1 VTSRSLIGLA
11 VAGAAGPL
19 SIYTAQPLLP
29 LIAQSYGLTPA
40 QAGMALGA
48 PTVALALMA
57 PFAGTISDRLGRKAV
72 MIGAL
77 LFMTVP
83 TLLAASAPNFHL
95 LILWQFIAGLLVP
108 GVTAVAMAY
117 AGEEWPADQ
126 TAGVVA
132 IVVAANVGGGF
143 LGRFVSAMTATYAG
157 WHAAFLSIALLQL
170 LAAAAVAILLPPSR
184 NFVSSSKLAQSLKLM
199 AQHLANPNLLSV
211 FASGAFIL
219 FNIVGVFTYM
229 GYRLMAPPYGFSPGT
244 VGLLYLL
251 YLLSILV
258 NPRAGRWINEVGPR
272 KAFGIAA
279 MFAIAGILLTL
290 LPALAAIAGG
300 LTIFTVAIFVC
311 QSAATSQVVLIAT
324 SGRAAATGLYST
336 AYYVGGGLGAIIPG
350 YVWTPLGWPGA
361 CAAFVATLIVAV
373 LFAARSWPGMPGR
386 GPRVTER

>member
-1 VTSRSLIGLA
+1 MTYRPLVGLA
-11 VAGAAGPL
+11 VAGTSGPL

-29 LIAQSYGLTPA
+29 LIADTYGLNPA
-40 QAGMALGA
+40 QAGLALAA

-77 LFMTVP
+77 LAMIAP
-83 TLLAASAPNFHL
+83 TLLAAGAQSFQM

-117 AGEEWPADQ
+117 AGEEWPAGE

-143 LGRFVSAMTATYAG
+143 LGRFVAAMTASYAG
-157 WHAAFLSIALLQL
+157 WHAAFWATALLQL
-170 LAAAAVAILLPPSR
+170 LAAAAVALLLPPSR
-184 NFVSSSKLAQSLKLM
+184 NFVSSKKLAQSLQVM
-199 AQHLANPNLLSV
+199 SQHITNPVLVAV
-211 FASGAFIL
+211 FVTGAFIL
-219 FNIVGVFTYM
+219 FNIVGVFTYT
-229 GYRLMAPPYGFSPGT
+229 GYRLMAAPYGVSPAI

-258 NPRAGRWINEVGPR
+258 NPRAGRWINRVGPR
-272 KAFGIAA
+272 RAFCVSA

-290 LPALAAIAGG
+290 LPGLPAIVGG

-336 AYYVGGGLGAIIPG
+336 AYYIGGGLGAIVPG
-350 YVWTPLGWPGA
+350 YAWATMGWPGS
-361 CAAFVATLIVAV
+361 VAV
-373 LFAARSWPGMPGR
+373 FITAMLAAILLAQAVWPTKTSQ
-386 GPRVTER
+386 V

>member
-1 VTSRSLIGLA
+1 MTSRPLIGLA

-29 LIAQSYGLTPA
+29 LIARAYDLAPA

-77 LFMTVP
+77 LLMVAP
-83 TLLAASAPNFHL
+83 TLLAASAPSFHL
-95 LILWQFIAGLLVP
+95 LIFWQFIAGLLVP

-143 LGRFVSAMTATYAG
+143 LGRFVSAMTASYAG
-157 WHAAFLSIALLQL
+157 WHAAFWAIALLQL
-170 LAAAAVAILLPPSR
+170 LAATAVAVLLPPSR
-184 NFVSSSKLAQSLKLM
+184 NFVSSRKLGQSLQVM
-199 AQHLANPNLLSV
+199 AEHLANPTLLAV
-211 FASGAFIL
+211 FAAGACIL
-219 FNIVGVFTYM
+219 FNIVGVFTYT
-229 GYRLMAPPYGFSPGT
+229 GYRLMAAPYSVSPAV

-251 YLLSILV
+251 YLLSILI
-258 NPRAGRWINEVGPR
+258 NPRAGRWINSAGPR
-272 KAFGIAA
+272 RAFGVAA
-279 MFAIAGILLTL
+279 TLAIAGILITL
-290 LPALAAIAGG
+290 LPGVPAIICG
-300 LTIFTVAIFVC
+300 LTLFTVAIFVC

-336 AYYVGGGLGAIIPG
+336 AYYLGGGLGAIVPG
-350 YVWTPLGWPGA
+350 YAWSRMGWPGS
-361 CAAFVATLIVAV
+361 AAVFVAAMLAAV
-373 LFAARSWPGMPGR
+373 LIAQAMWPTKTSIR
-386 GPRVTER
+386 QS